1 MSELKQLEM
10 QKDDEMEIDLGEIF
24 HLLMNKLWIIVLC
37 FIIGASDL
45 RLVVRRLLITPK
57 YSASS
62 MIYIL
67 TKTTSVTSLADIQ
80 DGYAAYSRL

>member
-37 FIIGASDL
+37 FIIGATL
-45 RLVVRRLLITPK
+45 AFGGTKLLINDLYLNTNNKCDIPCR
-57 YSASS
+57 YS
-62 MIYIL
+62 
-67 TKTTSVTSLADIQ
+67 

>member
-37 FIIGASDL
+37 FIIGATLAFGGKIDREIHS
-45 RLVVRRLLITPK
+45 LII
-57 YSASS
+57 SS
-62 MIYIL
+62 
-67 TKTTSVTSLADIQ
+67 
-80 DGYAAYSRL
+80 

>member
-37 FIIGASDL
+37 FIIGATL
-45 RLVVRRLLITPK
+45 CVWWYET
-57 YSASS
+57 
-62 MIYIL
+62 
-67 TKTTSVTSLADIQ
+67 ADHTEIFQ
-80 DGYAAYSRL
+80 LPHDFIS

>member
-1 MSELKQLEM
+1 MAFIRKNCGIKEQKRKKTMSELKQLEM

-37 FIIGASDL
+37 FIIGATL
-45 RLVVRRLLITPK
+45 AFGGTKLLITPK

-62 MIYIL
+62 MIYI
-67 TKTTSVTSLADIQ
+67 
-80 DGYAAYSRL
+80 